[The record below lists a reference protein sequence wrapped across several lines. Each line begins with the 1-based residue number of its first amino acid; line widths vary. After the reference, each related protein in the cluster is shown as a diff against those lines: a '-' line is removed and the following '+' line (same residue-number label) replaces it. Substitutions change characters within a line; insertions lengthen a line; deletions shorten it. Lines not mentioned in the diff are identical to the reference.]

1 MVDYNKWRNKP
12 PMQKYRVGFKW
23 KNGEE
28 EYIVLDSSLN
38 STELAENLKKC
49 DKTGKLETVY
59 VKRID

>member
-1 MVDYNKWRNKP
+1 
-12 PMQKYRVGFKW
+12 MQKYRVGFKW